1 MRKRGYLGGLAA
13 MALLAMALP
22 AHARCADDLDALQT
36 RIARL
41 EKQHPPPPQAFAAAK
56 ILKKLAESQSSDE
69 VDCYN
74 AVARAK
80 RVLRETPPEP
90 PKQAER

>member
-1 MRKRGYLGGLAA
+1 MAVV
-13 MALLAMALP
+13 ALLAMALP
-22 AHARCADDLDALQT
+22 AQARCADDLDALQAK
-36 RIARL
+36 IARL
-41 EKQHPPPPQAFAAAK
+41 EKQHPPPPQAFAAGK
-56 ILKKLAESQSSDE
+56 VLQKFAESPSSDE

-80 RVLRETPPEP
+80 RILREKPPEP

>member
-1 MRKRGYLGGLAA
+1 MAVI
-13 MALLAMALP
+13 ALLAMALP
-22 AHARCADDLDALQT
+22 AQARCADDLGTLQA

-41 EKQHPPPPQAFAAAK
+41 EKQHPPPPQAFKAGK
-56 ILKKLAESQSSDE
+56 ILKKLEESQSSDE